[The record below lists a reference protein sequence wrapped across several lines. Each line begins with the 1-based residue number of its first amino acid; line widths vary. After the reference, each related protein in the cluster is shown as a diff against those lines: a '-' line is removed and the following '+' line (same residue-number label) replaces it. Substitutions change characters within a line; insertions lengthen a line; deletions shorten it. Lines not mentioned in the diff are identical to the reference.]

1 MGRIGKWLEELK
13 DRPLLQ
19 AAIGVVCLILLLL
32 YITFPYTFTKTY
44 TPAEITSE
52 LCEKLYRDAYDTD
65 EGTLHFIGKVQ
76 VENEIIAGFV
86 VYLSPHSFAPP
97 FATRFFKVEEKNGE
111 YAVNDTFS
119 SHDLTARI
127 FEPAGMPPD
136 WLVIINMNPEF
147 DRIVGMETGS
157 TLLQANPDG
166 KPAIYAIKQPTEGY
180 IYVDKEGKEL

>member
-76 VENEIIAGFV
+76 VEDEIIAGFV

-97 FATRFFKVEEKNGE
+97 FATRFFKVEEKMANMPLMIL
-111 YAVNDTFS
+111 S
-119 SHDLTARI
+119 LLTILPHAYS
-127 FEPAGMPPD
+127 
-136 WLVIINMNPEF
+136 NPQEC
-147 DRIVGMETGS
+147 RLTGW
-157 TLLQANPDG
+157 
-166 KPAIYAIKQPTEGY
+166 
-180 IYVDKEGKEL
+180 